1 MNTVT
6 IAPADVDS
14 VAVDDY
20 SNPMDAAPWT
30 LEALTALVAEAT
42 RRLGL
47 HQDNGQVADAPNAR
61 AVRWYQSQGLVRRP
75 QQRGRVGYYG
85 VAQLREIVAI
95 KRLQSQGL
103 ALDEVQRRLLGMSD
117 EELRVTAGVPADL
130 EVTAAVVEPVVDV
143 TDEAPAPR
151 GFWHTEAVDAVVDA
165 AVVAD
170 TVTVTGPAAEPT
182 GIRIALDHPSGVT
195 VVFPTTRAPTADDVQ
210 AILSAVVSQLTARGL
225 LAASTTTPSTSDGT
239 EKP

>member
-1 MNTVT
+1 VNTVT
-6 IAPADVDS
+6 IAPANVDS
-14 VAVDDY
+14 VVINDY
-20 SNPMDAAPWT
+20 SNLMDAAPWT
-30 LEALTALVAEAT
+30 LETLTALVAEAT

-75 QQRGRVGYYG
+75 QQRGRVAYYG

-130 EVTAAVVEPVVDV
+130 EVTAVVIEP
-143 TDEAPAPR
+143 PAR

-170 TVTVTGPAAEPT
+170 TVTVTGPAAAT
-182 GIRIALDHPSGVT
+182 AVAATRIALDHPAGVT

>member
-6 IAPADVDS
+6 VAIANVDS
-14 VAVDDY
+14 VEIDDY
-20 SNPMDAAPWT
+20 SNLMDAAPWT
-30 LEALTALVAEAT
+30 LETLTALVAEAT

-103 ALDEVQRRLLGMSD
+103 ALDEVQQRLLGMSD

-130 EVTAAVVEPVVDV
+130 EVAAVVVVDPV
-143 TDEAPAPR
+143 IDEVPGRR
-151 GFWHTEAVDAVVDA
+151 GFWHDDVVDA
-165 AVVAD
+165 AVDD
-170 TVTVTGPAAEPT
+170 TVTVTGPADEPIGT
-182 GIRIALDHPSGVT
+182 RIALDHPSGVT
-195 VVFPTTRAPTADDVQ
+195 VVFPTTHAPTADDVQ
-210 AILSAVVSQLTARGL
+210 AILSAVVSALTARGL
-225 LAASTTTPSTSDGT
+225 LALSTTTPSKSDGT

>member
-6 IAPADVDS
+6 IAPANIDS
-14 VAVDDY
+14 VVINDY
-20 SNPMDAAPWT
+20 STLMDAAPWT
-30 LEALTALVAEAT
+30 LETLTALVAEAT

-61 AVRWYQSQGLVRRP
+61 AVRWYQSQCLVRRP
-75 QQRGRVGYYG
+75 QQRGRVAYYG

-130 EVTAAVVEPVVDV
+130 EVTAVVLDPVVDV
-143 TDEAPAPR
+143 IDEARR
-151 GFWHTEAVDAVVDA
+151 GFWHDEVVDA
-165 AVVAD
+165 AVDVAD
-170 TVTVTGPAAEPT
+170 SVTVTGPAAAT
-182 GIRIALDHPSGVT
+182 AVAATRIALDHPAGVT